1 MRMSKKYLRREI
13 FHHRLTSLIDMFK
26 YFFITAKESSVAIDT
41 EQWSVCVWP
50 VMGKSAANGKMTIL
64 FYHHC
69 LKLV

>member
-1 MRMSKKYLRREI
+1 
-13 FHHRLTSLIDMFK
+13 MFK